1 MSTGL
6 QPRGA
11 GVGSWAIVGS
21 TARTEV
27 CVPVTRGLDGQGSFL
42 ADDAGDRT
50 KPNRTVAKCSG
61 QSLSG
66 SVAGASGKS
75 AAWMQGLPSQTAL
88 LILDCTQVSV
98 SSLDTRTPIGHFCW
112 RMDARLLLRGT

>member
-27 CVPVTRGLDGQGSFL
+27 CAPVTWGLGGRGSFL

-50 KPNRTVAKCSG
+50 KRNRAGAECSG

-66 SVAGASGKS
+66 SVAGASRKS
-75 AAWMQGLPSQTAL
+75 AAWMQGLPSQMAL
-88 LILDCTQVSV
+88 LILDCTQLSV
-98 SSLDTRTPIGHFCW
+98 SSLDTRAPIGHFCL
-112 RMDARLLLRGT
+112 RMDDRLLLRGT